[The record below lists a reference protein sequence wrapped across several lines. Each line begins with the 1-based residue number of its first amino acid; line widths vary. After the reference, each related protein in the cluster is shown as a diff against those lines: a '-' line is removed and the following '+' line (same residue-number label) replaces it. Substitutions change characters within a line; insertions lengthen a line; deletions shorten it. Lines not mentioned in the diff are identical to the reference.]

1 MAADGSITFSTALDN
16 SQLEKDLKKAE
27 ADVERLRKRL
37 DASTARRTAIEE
49 EMGRTKKAIEATSKR
64 IEEYKA
70 KIEQLRSATPSD
82 SGGIEVARRK
92 IEGLQEA
99 LSMAES
105 LESEYAKKNDGL
117 GKKWAK
123 VNDEVQQHEQELAQA
138 TSRAGELSA
147 EYQRAYSGAGPAIRQ
162 GMQQAS
168 DGFAK
173 LGDRINGMVRRVFM
187 LQVALS
193 ALRGVRTMLAD
204 TLMQNERLSASVAAL
219 RGAFQGVVNYI
230 ANAVVPAFAG
240 MVNACTAM
248 IVRLASIVD
257 SLFGTCIV
265 ASIRQAQ
272 AAAQATWRQADAS
285 DAASKAAT
293 SQAKATKR
301 LGKEAE
307 KAAKSLM
314 GFDEINQLAADNNSG
329 GDADGSLGGAGG
341 ASPDGGG
348 LKPDWDALDVG
359 KIGEKLA
366 EVMIILGAALM
377 AVGAILAFSGIN
389 IPLGLTLMAIG
400 ALMIYTAYR
409 ERWDELPEKVRS
421 AITTALVLAG
431 VVLVVLGA
439 VLAFSGVNIP
449 LGIGLMAAGL
459 VLLGVATALN
469 WGALSE
475 QLRAVI
481 SAGLVVVGIVALV
494 VGAVL
499 AFSGINIPL
508 GIGLMALGALAI
520 ATVGVI
526 NWEVLKANLQQAI
539 SSALELIGIIAVV
552 IGAVLAFTGT
562 NIPVGVGL
570 MALGAA
576 AMVASAA
583 LNWDQLKGKLD
594 LVISK
599 ALKIAGIIAVVI
611 GAVLAFSAANVPLG
625 VALMAAGAAAVA
637 TSVKLN
643 WEQLKDKVSTVLSTM
658 LQLAGAVALA
668 IGAVI
673 ALSGVNLPLGIAL
686 IAAGALALVTSSALN
701 WDKMP
706 DQVRTTVGLIAAVAG
721 AALLALGIILCLSG
735 FGIPLGIALI
745 AAGAAGLATAASIN
759 WDFLQQKAGEIW
771 DGIVNWWTNGPGR
784 IFTSEWWEDKFS
796 SIGTGLENALNAALN
811 AASRFISSISSGIS
825 SAMSGLSRLS
835 SYSSGYHYGGY
846 TYSAVRASMPH
857 LAQGTVIPPNREF
870 MAVLGD
876 QRRGNNIET
885 PEGLMRQVVR
895 EEAGTMMAELVR
907 QLATMGP
914 ASAQPA
920 RSQGDLV
927 LVVDGR
933 ELGRAS
939 MRGIRDLDATGEL
952 GSGLSLRYS

>member
-16 SQLEKDLKKAE
+16 TQLEKDLKKAE
-27 ADVERLRKRL
+27 ADVERLRKKL
-37 DASTARRTAIEE
+37 DASKAKRGALEE
-49 EMGRTKKAIEATSKR
+49 EMDGAQHAIEATSEKVEALNAR
-64 IEEYKA
+64 LQE
-70 KIEQLRSATPSD
+70 LRSVDPTDQGAWES
-82 SGGIEVARRK
+82 ARRE
-92 IEGLQEA
+92 IEGVKQ
-99 LSMAES
+99 S
-105 LESEYAKKNDGL
+105 LERAEQREAQLADDKYKLDQ
-117 GKKWAK
+117 KWAK
-123 VNDEVQQHEQELAQA
+123 VNGEVQQHEQELAQA
-138 TSRAGELSA
+138 TSRARELGA
-147 EYQRAYSGAGPAIRQ
+147 EYQRAYSGAGPAITK
-162 GMQQAS
+162 GVQQAS

-219 RGAFQGVVNYI
+219 KGAFQGVVNYI

-257 SLFGTCIV
+257 SLFGTRIV

-314 GFDEINQLAADNNSG
+314 GFDEINQLAANNNSG

-341 ASPDGGG
+341 ASPDVGG

-366 EVMIILGAALM
+366 EIMLILGAALM

-400 ALMIYTAYR
+400 ALMVYTAYR
-409 ERWDELPEKVRS
+409 ERWDELPEKVRA

-459 VLLGVATALN
+459 ALLGVATALN
-469 WGALSE
+469 WGELSQ
-475 QLRAVI
+475 QLKTVI
-481 SAGLVVVGIVALV
+481 STGLVVVGIVALV

-499 AFSGINIPL
+499 AFSGANVPL
-508 GIGLMALGALAI
+508 GIGLMALGALAV
-520 ATVGVI
+520 ATAGVI
-526 NWEVLKANLQQAI
+526 NWEVLKNNLKQVVTK
-539 SSALELIGIIAVV
+539 ALELIGIIAVV

-562 NIPVGVGL
+562 NIPLGVGL

-576 AMVASAA
+576 AMVGAAA
-583 LNWDQLKGKLD
+583 LNWNQLNGTLSG
-594 LVISK
+594 VVSK
-599 ALKIAGIIAVVI
+599 ALRIVGIIAVVI
-611 GAVLAFSAANVPLG
+611 GAVLAFTSVNVPLG
-625 VALMAAGAAAVA
+625 IALMAAGAAAVFA
-637 TSVKLN
+637 SVALN
-643 WEQLKDKVSTVLSTM
+643 WSQLKDKVSSALSTM
-658 LQLAGAVALA
+658 LTLAGAVALA

-686 IAAGALALVTSSALN
+686 IAAGALALVASAALS
-701 WDKMP
+701 WDKVP
-706 DQVRTTVGLIAAVAG
+706 DQVRTTVGIIAAVAG
-721 AALLALGIILCLSG
+721 AALLVLGIILCLSG

-745 AAGAAGLATAASIN
+745 AAGAASLVTAAAIN

-771 DGIVNWWTNGPGR
+771 DGIVNWWRDGPGR
-784 IFTSEWWEDKFS
+784 IFTSEWWKDKFS
-796 SIGTGLENALNAALN
+796 SIGRGLENALNDALG
-811 AASRFISSISSGIS
+811 AVGRFVSSISSSIS
-825 SAMSGLSRLS
+825 SALRGLNSLS
-835 SYSSGYHYGGY
+835 SYRTGTYHY
-846 TYSAVRASMPH
+846 SAYVPRTSIPH

-895 EEAGTMMAELVR
+895 EEAGAMVAELVR